1 MNIWFCPKNQKSV
14 LQKEVKDWT
23 FEAYLLTEEAF
34 LDCSDGI
41 IDNDSCQILC
51 VVLNFL
57 DCFSWYVLPKLI
69 KIADLSKV
77 TRKKRIGSILTC
89 HKLANWIST
98 LNCSKSAKWIVW
110 KSIYLQSLRSL
121 KHHILT
127 VGKSESVPLGTP
139 SQEVVISLAHKWR
152 GKSLYLELQRGYCY
166 KFWAVQATQ

>member
-1 MNIWFCPKNQKSV
+1 MSTLVMNIWFCPKNQKSV

-127 VGKSESVPLGTP
+127 VGKHWKGSIGYS
-139 SQEVVISLAHKWR
+139 IS
-152 GKSLYLELQRGYCY
+152 GGSD
-166 KFWAVQATQ
+166 FISS